1 MDYYIEI
8 QISVLMVNNARLF
21 KQFLNDYNSNKDDST
36 DNLISKINCYSPPTI
51 IYYTHIKLI
60 INV

>member
-8 QISVLMVNNARLF
+8 QISELLVNNARLF
-21 KQFLNDYNSNKDDST
+21 KWFFQDYNSSKDDIGV
-36 DNLISKINCYSPPTI
+36 NLISKINCYSSPTI